1 MLWLLSSAPAF
12 RRMPVQSTAA
22 PATWIAASEPWL
34 LLVVALCAIGV
45 VVGLWSILARLREF
59 ESLARRLEGLEEIRH
74 SVARLAADRGD
85 LDLRRLEHVLLELRD
100 GQKRLEDALLA
111 RLQSPRSL
119 EQPDRAPGGAPP
131 GLAERVINRLLALGY
146 ERVRLVTP
154 AAELEQLAAGEAGG
168 SGELVVEARRDGVLC
183 KGRVLLRRGALTDVE
198 IQPAYKLFP

>member
-1 MLWLLSSAPAF
+1 
-12 RRMPVQSTAA
+12 MPVQSTAT
-22 PATWIAASEPWL
+22 PATWLAASEPWL
-34 LLVVALCAIGV
+34 LLVLALCAAGALAGIWTAV
-45 VVGLWSILARLREF
+45 ARLRALEG
-59 ESLARRLEGLEEIRH
+59 LGQRLDGLEEIRH
-74 SVARLAADRGD
+74 AVARLASDRGD

-119 EQPDRAPGGAPP
+119 EQADRGPGGAPP
-131 GLAERVINRLLALGY
+131 SLAERVTNRLLALGY

-154 AAELEQLAAGEAGG
+154 IAELEQLAAGEGGG

>member
-1 MLWLLSSAPAF
+1 
-12 RRMPVQSTAA
+12 MPVQSTAT

-34 LLVVALCAIGV
+34 LLVVALCAIGALAGIWAIV
-45 VVGLWSILARLREF
+45 ARLREL

-119 EQPDRAPGGAPP
+119 EQPDRIPGGMPAS
-131 GLAERVINRLLALGY
+131 LAERVTNRLLALGY

-154 AAELEQLAAGEAGG
+154 AAELEQLASSEGGG

>member
-1 MLWLLSSAPAF
+1 MPA
-12 RRMPVQSTAA
+12 QNAA
-22 PATWIAASEPWL
+22 TPASWIAASEPWL
-34 LLVVALCAIGV
+34 LFVLVLCALAAVAGIWAV
-45 VVGLWSILARLREF
+45 IARLRQMET
-59 ESLARRLEGLEEIRH
+59 LARRLEGLEEIRH

-131 GLAERVINRLLALGY
+131 SLAERVTNRLLALGY

>member
-1 MLWLLSSAPAF
+1 
-12 RRMPVQSTAA
+12 MPVQSAA
-22 PATWIAASEPWL
+22 TPATWLAASEPWL
-34 LLVVALCAIGV
+34 LLVLALCAAGAVAGIWV
-45 VVGLWSILARLREF
+45 AVARLRSLEA
-59 ESLARRLEGLEEIRH
+59 LARRVDGLDEIRH

-100 GQKRLEDALLA
+100 GQKRLEDALLG
-111 RLQSPRSL
+111 RLQSSRSL

-131 GLAERVINRLLALGY
+131 SLSERVTNRLLALGY

-154 AAELEQLAAGEAGG
+154 VAELEQLAAGEGG
-168 SGELVVEARRDGVLC
+168 GNGELVVEARRDGVLC

>member
-1 MLWLLSSAPAF
+1 MPMQSSATPA
-12 RRMPVQSTAA
+12 A
-22 PATWIAASEPWL
+22 WLAASEPWL
-34 LLVVALCAIGV
+34 LLVLALCALGALAGIWV
-45 VVGLWSILARLREF
+45 AVARLSEL
-59 ESLARRLEGLEEIRH
+59 EVQARRLEGLEEIRH

-85 LDLRRLEHVLLELRD
+85 LDLRRLEHALLELRD

-119 EQPDRAPGGAPP
+119 EQPERAPGGAPP
-131 GLAERVINRLLALGY
+131 SLAERVTNRLLALGY

-154 AAELEQLAAGEAGG
+154 AAELEQLAAGEGG
-168 SGELVVEARRDGVLC
+168 GNGELVVEARRDGVLC